1 MNFDSEEIIDVNFF
15 KIQEDFSYQ
24 NDINIYDKYGSKC
37 ASPAAVS
44 RTLAVSAMLNFVIGN
59 RTILYSATA
68 IWFGLASIIMTAC
81 RTRYQLAL
89 ARVGRW
95 RHKGCHAHVH
105 DGKALLAPTQQETA
119 AILKF
124 LAREG
129 GGGISSHASN
139 QNSLFRHI
147 YDSATKPTPTIYF
160 MLANQMND

>member
-1 MNFDSEEIIDVNFF
+1 MIDTD
-15 KIQEDFSYQ
+15 Q
-24 NDINIYDKYGSKC
+24 KC

-105 DGKALLAPTQQETA
+105 DGKSLACANATRNSRYSEISGTRGWRRHFIPCQQSKQLVSPYIWFCHQANTN
-119 AILKF
+119 
-124 LAREG
+124 
-129 GGGISSHASN
+129 H
-139 QNSLFRHI
+139 LF
-147 YDSATKPTPTIYF
+147 YACKPDEWLDLFPV
-160 MLANQMND
+160 ANWQLGPCYR